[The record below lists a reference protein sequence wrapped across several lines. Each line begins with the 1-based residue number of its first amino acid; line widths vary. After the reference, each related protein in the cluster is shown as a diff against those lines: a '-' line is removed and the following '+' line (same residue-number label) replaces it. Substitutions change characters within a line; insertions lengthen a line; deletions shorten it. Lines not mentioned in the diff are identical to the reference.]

1 MKSSHYIIYAIWA
14 LWTDC
19 TKSCSNLQE
28 FVTHL
33 KRLLKR
39 IELNLDFEQ
48 SAICRMNNTNWSKMF
63 FSFCYF
69 VLHLSLVH
77 WLQWHFRGSR
87 AIDKVQLM
95 DTCHNMLVTFFPLY
109 CSIILYVALQRII
122 YWQSA
127 TDGHVC
133 HNNVV
138 TFIPLYCDLGYI
150 SKHLFL
156 DSHSLVSQN

>member
-1 MKSSHYIIYAIWA
+1 MPYGP
-14 LWTDC
+14 
-19 TKSCSNLQE
+19 
-28 FVTHL
+28 
-33 KRLLKR
+33 
-39 IELNLDFEQ
+39 FEQ
-48 SAICRMNNTNWSKMF
+48 IAPKAAAICRNLWHIWRDCSKELNWILILNNRLYVEWIIRIGPRCF

-95 DTCHNMLVTFFPLY
+95 DTCHNMLATIFPLY
-109 CSIILYVALQRII
+109 CSIIFYVALQRII

-133 HNNVV
+133 HNMVV
-138 TFIPLYCDLGYI
+138 TFIPLYCDLGY
-150 SKHLFL
+150 FL
-156 DSHSLVSQN
+156 SVI

>member
-1 MKSSHYIIYAIWA
+1 MPYGPFEKIAPKAAAIWRN
-14 LWTDC
+14 LCHIWRDC
-19 TKSCSNLQE
+19 SKE
-28 FVTHL
+28 L
-33 KRLLKR
+33 KWILILNNRPYVAWMIR
-39 IELNLDFEQ
+39 IELVRDV
-48 SAICRMNNTNWSKMF
+48 F

-109 CSIILYVALQRII
+109 CSIILYVALQKII

-133 HNNVV
+133 HNMVAS
-138 TFIPLYCDLGYI
+138 FIALYCGLGY
-150 SKHLFL
+150 FL
-156 DSHSLVSQN
+156 TVI